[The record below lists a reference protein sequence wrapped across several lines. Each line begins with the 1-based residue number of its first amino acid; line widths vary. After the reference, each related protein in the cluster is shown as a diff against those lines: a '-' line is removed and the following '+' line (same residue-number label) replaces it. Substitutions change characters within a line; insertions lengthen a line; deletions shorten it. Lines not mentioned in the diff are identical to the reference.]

1 MTKDS
6 DVEEEKAA
14 FVAAV
19 NATKGYKTAFNS
31 KLHNA
36 QESVAMYAAA
46 PSQASEKF
54 AERDFQKADNYFDTL
69 QDAYIR
75 AINLAK
81 EIPENLEGKQK
92 IEKKLSDA
100 SASIDK
106 LRDDLRK
113 AIAIGYKAPVTT
125 GTVPKTVVKS
135 TTVQRSYND
144 ALKPNMMQLDSN
156 PTEFRTWKNT
166 MVAYFEANE
175 FTSDLPRVQ
184 NAYVMQCMSPEVRA
198 MVEIQVDDA
207 VAPFDGSTGTIAIME
222 RLYSEIYTILQKRM
236 NMMTAKMKA
245 AETPA
250 AFVARLNRLFL
261 EADIE
266 SMTADDFKC
275 FLLLAG
281 ITNEKLRT
289 KMLEIKDPT
298 YTELCR
304 KVTTW
309 MVTHSMEKALKAG
322 NQSAT
327 INMVKK
333 GKGGKGGKGGAGAG
347 SGTKNPTEKTATQ
360 GAPPDSIKN
369 TPMTLNGK
377 CIQCGASNHE
387 KSACPTDKGTLQCK
401 KCNRKGHVEKVC
413 LMEYN
418 KWKYP
423 SQGKAT
429 SASAPPARVRRVS
442 TSSAEEEEDGDSQ

>member
-1 MTKDS
+1 MRQ
-6 DVEEEKAA
+6 A
-14 FVAAV
+14 VAV
-19 NATKGYKTAFNS
+19 GYKT
-31 KLHNA
+31 
-36 QESVAMYAAA
+36 
-46 PSQASEKF
+46 
-54 AERDFQKADNYFDTL
+54 
-69 QDAYIR
+69 
-75 AINLAK
+75 
-81 EIPENLEGKQK
+81 
-92 IEKKLSDA
+92 
-100 SASIDK
+100 
-106 LRDDLRK
+106 
-113 AIAIGYKAPVTT
+113 PVVT
-125 GTVPKTVVKS
+125 GAVPKPVVKS
-135 TTVQRSYND
+135 TTTQRSYND
-144 ALKPNMMQLDSN
+144 SLKPNTIQMDSN
-156 PTEFRTWKNT
+156 QTELRIWKDT

-175 FTSDLPRVQ
+175 FTSDPPRVQ
-184 NAYVMQCMSPEVRA
+184 NAYIMQCMSSEVRA
-198 MVEIQVDDA
+198 MVEIQVDQS
-207 VAPFDGSTGTIAIME
+207 VAPFDKITGAIAIIE
-222 RLYSEIYTILQKRM
+222 CLYSEIYTILQKRM

-261 EADIE
+261 EADID

-289 KMLEIKDPT
+289 KLLEMRDPT

-309 MVTHSMEKALKAG
+309 MVTNSMEKAMKAG

-327 INMVKK
+327 INLVKK
-333 GKGGKGGKGGAGAG
+333 GKGGKDGKGGKA
-347 SGTKNPTEKTATQ
+347 SGTKPDKTVPQ
-360 GAPPDSIKN
+360 GAPPDNIKN
-369 TPMTLNGK
+369 TPVTLNGK
-377 CIQCGASNHE
+377 CIQCGSSNHE

-423 SQGKAT
+423 TSSQGKAT
-429 SASAPPARVRRVS
+429 TAPPARVRRVS